1 MNMNNKAVM
10 NIEKCHPK
18 RGTAAPANLPPPPPE
33 FSWSTP
39 AW

>member
-18 RGTAAPANLPPPPPE
+18 RGMAAAVNPPPPE